1 MMKPIISAVMIMD
14 ALWIWND
21 FQLPLLMLN
30 ASQDMWTLPLFEY
43 NFKNKYSTNYTLA
56 FAAFLL
62 SSLPILVFYLLAQK
76 QIINGLTTGAVK
88 S

>member
-1 MMKPIISAVMIMD
+1 MPVRTCGRCRCLS
-14 ALWIWND
+14 
-21 FQLPLLMLN
+21 
-30 ASQDMWTLPLFEY
+30 
-43 NFKNKYSTNYTLA
+43 NKYSTNYTLA